1 MLHTLGPV
9 QIAGNPKVS
18 RVDCLIM
25 SINRRGFAFLLV
37 AVVLVFCGIGLLATW
52 VLSTPK
58 PGTLS
63 WDPPT
68 IRKSIM
74 SVGYKVYA
82 NQQVADGRYF
92 LSKVVLKN
100 SGDRPIRDLT
110 ISYQIPDYIPWTT
123 PEVSSEL
130 PPGTS
135 IVATYYPKFPERIAR
150 LSNQTTATLE
160 IKLQWKE
167 DGAGAREQV
176 LRDDFT
182 IFGVNEIQYSDLPA
196 DDILTWYDQ
205 WNLAQFLVCMVTPN
219 DPVVKEYAAA
229 ITKRMGGTLAGAT
242 QDPEQVAE
250 LMKATY
256 NYMRETGMRYASAEG
271 VPATIGD
278 IRTTIQTV
286 RLPRDV
292 ILSNNGLCIELAILW
307 ASIMDHLGCQAY
319 IVMRPGHAFTIVQAG
334 DKTFPIECTAITPKA
349 VGEKTDVPFEKAVQM
364 AWEDL
369 AKQKYKIYYSVQQ
382 YRSEGYSS
390 PELPDIDVDKIEAMF
405 AAREHEGQAEG
416 NSVAQNRVPEQQENE
431 GGQQEQNQPPQ
442 PGMATYRDKD
452 GLISFS
458 YPQSWQVIQPPTGL
472 DIAFRV
478 YDPATL
484 MGIDVLEVPN
494 ASTAR
499 EALRVIERAFGHN
512 GARIGVD
519 DAKSEG
525 NLTVVLGHTNSG
537 HGSNQWFAILHPVT
551 GGVVGVAAGSPTATF
566 QANRQTLLRLL
577 DTVRF
582 P

>member
-1 MLHTLGPV
+1 M
-9 QIAGNPKVS
+9 
-18 RVDCLIM
+18 
-25 SINRRGFAFLLV
+25 NRRGFAFLLV
-37 AVVLVFCGIGLLATW
+37 AVVLVLCGIGLLAAW
-52 VLSTPK
+52 VLTAPK
-58 PGTLS
+58 PGALS

-100 SGDRPIRDLT
+100 TGDRPIRDLT

-160 IKLQWKE
+160 IKLQWNE

-278 IRTTIQTV
+278 VRTTIQTV

-334 DKTFPIECTAITPKA
+334 DKTFPVECTAITPKA

-390 PELPDIDVDKIEAMF
+390 PELPDMDVDKIEAMF
-405 AAREHEGQAEG
+405 AAREREGQAEG
-416 NSVAQNRVPEQQENE
+416 NSVAQNRAPEQQENE

-442 PGMATYRDKD
+442 PGMAIYRDKD

-458 YPQSWQVIQPPTGL
+458 YPQSWQVTQPPTGL
-472 DIAFRV
+472 DITFRV
-478 YDPATL
+478 YDPTTL

-499 EALRVIERAFGHN
+499 EALRVVERAFAHN

-525 NLTVVLGHTNSG
+525 NLTVVLGHTNSV
-537 HGSNQWFAILHPVT
+537 HGSNQWFAILRPVT
-551 GGVVGVAAGSPTATF
+551 GGVVGVAAGSPSATF

>member
-1 MLHTLGPV
+1 M
-9 QIAGNPKVS
+9 
-18 RVDCLIM
+18 
-25 SINRRGFAFLLV
+25 NRRGFAFLLV
-37 AVVLVFCGIGLLATW
+37 AVVLVLCGIGLLAAW
-52 VLSTPK
+52 VLTAPK
-58 PGTLS
+58 PGALS

-100 SGDRPIRDLT
+100 TGDRPIRDLT

-205 WNLAQFLVCMVTPN
+205 WDLAQFLVCMVTPN

-250 LMKATY
+250 LMKAIY

-334 DKTFPIECTAITPKA
+334 DKTFPVECTAITPKA

-390 PELPDIDVDKIEAMF
+390 PELPDMDVDKIEAMF
-405 AAREHEGQAEG
+405 AAREREGQAEG
-416 NSVAQNRVPEQQENE
+416 NSVAQNRAPEQQENE

-442 PGMATYRDKD
+442 PGMAIYRDKD

-458 YPQSWQVIQPPTGL
+458 YPQSWQVTQPPTAL
-472 DIAFRV
+472 DITFRV
-478 YDPATL
+478 YDPTTL

-499 EALRVIERAFGHN
+499 EALRVVERAFAHN

-525 NLTVVLGHTNSG
+525 NLTVVLGHTNSV
-537 HGSNQWFAILHPVT
+537 HGSNQWFAILRPVT
-551 GGVVGVAAGSPTATF
+551 GGVVGVAAGSPSATF